1 MDQQMRILLGM
12 AGIFVFCQ
20 FFPIVGDVHELICTL
35 HGHDVD
41 GICAFNIHIEN
52 CIIFSHFML
61 ILNSSVN
68 FVFYMT
74 NIAQFREGV
83 LKVNC
88 TFFHRWIIWMYWFSV
103 ICISFRLNL
112 IYFIL
117 YQDILRLLSFFLWSP
132 STHGRS

>member
-35 HGHDVD
+35 HGHDVG

-61 ILNSSVN
+61 MLNSSVN

-88 TFFHRWIIWMYWFSV
+88 TFFHRWII
-103 ICISFRLNL
+103 
-112 IYFIL
+112 
-117 YQDILRLLSFFLWSP
+117 
-132 STHGRS
+132 